1 MADTEGGVSLGPEEV
16 RIHKLESLVRS
27 LQMENKRLLTCVDA
41 NKPIGPSPGAI
52 GRRSE
57 NGPHQEL
64 IHLPREGEGD
74 DREQDMWYVW
84 FELIASSTQPP
95 VTFIALIPSA
105 HARARLY
112 VSPVRPPTPEQRLVP
127 LQQWL
132 RERAEVDGGG
142 DVPSLNEVRVA
153 LFTQESS
160 ARTMFESQS
169 AGTAGVKRSLSAK
182 SLTAQSELGSMSCPS
197 RL

>member
-1 MADTEGGVSLGPEEV
+1 MV
-16 RIHKLESLVRS
+16 RLVRAD
-27 LQMENKRLLTCVDA
+27 C
-41 NKPIGPSPGAI
+41 
-52 GRRSE
+52 
-57 NGPHQEL
+57 L
-64 IHLPREGEGD
+64 IHP
-74 DREQDMWYVW
+74 
-84 FELIASSTQPP
+84 T
-95 VTFIALIPSA
+95 PSNI
-105 HARARLY
+105 HYFDSVRPCARARLY

-182 SLTAQSELGSMSCPS
+182 SLTAQSEMGSMSCPS